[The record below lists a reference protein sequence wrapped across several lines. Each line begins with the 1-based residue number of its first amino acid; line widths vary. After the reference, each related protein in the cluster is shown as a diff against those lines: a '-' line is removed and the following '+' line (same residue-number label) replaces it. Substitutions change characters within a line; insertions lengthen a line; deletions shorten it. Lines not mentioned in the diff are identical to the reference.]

1 VLDFIPNSKR
11 LSSFRAAIKWFI
23 TDLEFIRSNIDLY
36 NYQSLCDTKQAVTS
50 LQIRYTR
57 KFNDQA
63 LKSTVYKFSDE
74 VKQAHKKI
82 LRLIPDLLSTIRQY
96 QRQLDE
102 NNQSS
107 KVSKIKPEDQPLIP
121 PKKIK
126 LEKCDRDQKNQMDIA
141 VYSSSDIS

>member
-1 VLDFIPNSKR
+1 
-11 LSSFRAAIKWFI
+11 
-23 TDLEFIRSNIDLY
+23 LY
-36 NYQSLCDTKQAVTS
+36 DTKQAVTS
-50 LQIRYTR
+50 LQIRFTR

-63 LKSTVYKFSDE
+63 LKSSVYKFSDE

-107 KVSKIKPEDQPLIP
+107 KVVKRKSEDQPLIP

-126 LEKCDRDQKNQMDIA
+126 LEKCDRDRKNQMDIA

>member
-1 VLDFIPNSKR
+1 MLDIIPNSKR
-11 LSSFRAAIKWFI
+11 LASFRGAIKWFI
-23 TDLEFIRSNIDLY
+23 TDLESIRSNVNLH
-36 NYQSLCDTKQAVTS
+36 NYQSLCNTKQAVTS
-50 LQIRYTR
+50 LEIRYTR
-57 KFNDQA
+57 KFNDRA
-63 LKSTVYKFSDE
+63 LKTSIYKFTDQ

-82 LRLIPDLLSTIRQY
+82 LRLVRDLLSTIRQY

-107 KVSKIKPEDQPLIP
+107 KGGKKKSEDQPLIP

-126 LEKCDRDQKNQMDIA
+126 IEKCDRDQKNQMDIA